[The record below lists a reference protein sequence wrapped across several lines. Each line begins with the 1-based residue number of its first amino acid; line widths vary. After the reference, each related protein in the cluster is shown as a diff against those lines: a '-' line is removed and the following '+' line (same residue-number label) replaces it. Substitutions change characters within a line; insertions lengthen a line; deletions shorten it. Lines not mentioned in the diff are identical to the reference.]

1 MRERSQV
8 FTAVLKMSDQLAQ
21 MDVCVAEMNIVLH
34 MSSVAP
40 VNNFVLVNWYS
51 LRIIGE
57 LYTVLEDCAIRSLYN
72 VSSHHLA

>member
-40 VNNFVLVNWYS
+40 VNNFVLVNWYLYRS
-51 LRIIGE
+51 E
-57 LYTVLEDCAIRSLYN
+57 LG
-72 VSSHHLA
+72 

>member
-34 MSSVAP
+34 
-40 VNNFVLVNWYS
+40 
-51 LRIIGE
+51 
-57 LYTVLEDCAIRSLYN
+57 SLYLTYLKT
-72 VSSHHLA
+72 V